1 MNEFA
6 KTPFSNHKKGSPMHL
21 LSTSIM
27 SCGRLQQHVASPVTQ
42 MNSPYMLH
50 DFIARVER
58 SGGDIVVIVGGGG
71 VVGIEP
77 L

>member
-1 MNEFA
+1 MNSQKHLFQITKWQPDAPPLDINNELWPPTTTCSQPCHSNEF
-6 KTPFSNHKKGSPMHL
+6 S
-21 LSTSIM
+21 
-27 SCGRLQQHVASPVTQ
+27 
-42 MNSPYMLH
+42 YMLH

-71 VVGIEP
+71 VDGIEP

>member
-1 MNEFA
+1 
-6 KTPFSNHKKGSPMHL
+6 
-21 LSTSIM
+21 M

-71 VVGIEP
+71 VDGIEP

>member
-1 MNEFA
+1 
-6 KTPFSNHKKGSPMHL
+6 
-21 LSTSIM
+21 
-27 SCGRLQQHVASPVTQ
+27 
-42 MNSPYMLH
+42 MLH

>member
-1 MNEFA
+1 
-6 KTPFSNHKKGSPMHL
+6 MHL
-21 LSTSIM
+21 L

-71 VVGIEP
+71 VDASRWDDVN
-77 L
+77 